1 MSWTEKEHADVDA
14 MAKACAAHIARA
26 IDDGLAA
33 RRAAAVALA
42 GGRTSPPILERVA
55 AEPRKWSHVT
65 VAPTDERWVPVEH
78 PDCNLRQLRQGF
90 ALAPGIRWL
99 SLVPDRAPGTP
110 NTKHANWALKAVV
123 GQFDAVLLG
132 MGADGHFASLF
143 PGVPELAHALDPE
156 GAEAAVAIVPD
167 PLPSSGP
174 HPRVSL
180 TLARLLNSRRVLLA
194 LTGEEKRETLRR
206 AQRESNSASPELP
219 IAALLHAPGAK
230 IEIHW
235 SP

>member
-1 MSWTEKEHADVDA
+1 MAWKETEHTDGESLAD
-14 MAKACAAHIARA
+14 ACATRIARA

-33 RRAAAVALA
+33 RRLAAVALA
-42 GGRTSPPILERVA
+42 GGRTAPPILERLA
-55 AEPRKWSHVT
+55 TGQRKWSHVT

-78 PDCNLRQLRQGF
+78 PDSNLRLLRQGL

-99 SLVPDRAPGTP
+99 NLVPDRAAGAPQV
-110 NTKHANWALKAVV
+110 KHANWALKAVP
-123 GQFDAVLLG
+123 GPFDAVLLG

-143 PGVPELAHALDPE
+143 PGAANLADALDLASTEP
-156 GAEAAVAIVPD
+156 AVTILPD
-167 PLPSSGP
+167 PMPSAGP

-180 TLARLLNSRRVLLA
+180 TLARLLDSRRVLLA
-194 LTGEEKRETLRR
+194 LVGEEKRAVLRQ
-206 AQRESNSASPELP
+206 AQRDPDPARLP
-219 IAALLHAPGAK
+219 VSALLHAPGAK